1 MLLNLHHETHYR
13 YSPAVE
19 NAHHIVHLR
28 PASGLAQTVLSHQME
43 ISPSPHHRRDT
54 QDVYGNHRSFFSVH
68 RSHPELC
75 VTASS
80 VVETHRSRA
89 AETGSQ
95 APWEN
100 TRQRYSYRAG
110 SAYDA
115 AWQFVFASPYAPDSS
130 EFAEFAE
137 FAAPSFLPARPLED
151 AANDLMSRLHSG
163 MTYDADA
170 TDVNTPPLAA
180 LRQRKGV
187 CQDFAHIMVACCRG
201 LGLPARYVSGYM
213 LTQPQHGEP
222 RLIGCDATHAWAQV
236 YCADPHDPLRGEWL
250 DFDPTNNRRPLDDYI
265 VLATGRDYLDVSPL
279 RGVIHGGAQHTL
291 SVAVTVTPVDSDV
304 EIT

>member
-19 NAHHIVHLR
+19 NAHHVVHLQ
-28 PASGLAQTVLSHQME
+28 PASGSGQTMLSHE
-43 ISPSPHHRRDT
+43 IKISPSPHNRRDT

-75 VTASS
+75 VSARS
-80 VVETHRSRA
+80 VVDTHRARS
-89 AETGSQ
+89 AETSNQ

-100 TRQRYSYRAG
+100 TMQRYRYRAG

-130 EFAEFAE
+130 EFPEFAE

-151 AANDLMSRLHSG
+151 AARDLMGRLHSE
-163 MTYDADA
+163 MAYDTEA

-201 LGLPARYVSGYM
+201 DRK
-213 LTQPQHGEP
+213 
-222 RLIGCDATHAWAQV
+222 
-236 YCADPHDPLRGEWL
+236 
-250 DFDPTNNRRPLDDYI
+250 
-265 VLATGRDYLDVSPL
+265 
-279 RGVIHGGAQHTL
+279 
-291 SVAVTVTPVDSDV
+291 SVV
-304 EIT
+304 